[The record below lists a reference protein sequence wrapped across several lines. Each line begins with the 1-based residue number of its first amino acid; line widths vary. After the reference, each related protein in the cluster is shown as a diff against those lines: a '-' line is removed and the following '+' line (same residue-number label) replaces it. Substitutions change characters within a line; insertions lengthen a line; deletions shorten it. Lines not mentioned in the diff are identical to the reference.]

1 MRHVPLALGQTST
14 GATPLEQPLPVYPPA
29 LRALQKPPQEI
40 EARLVVDAQGKVGE
54 VRVMGEAQADPSH
67 RQFIDA
73 VREAAMRWTFVPW
86 RTRQWAADANGDAHS
101 VGDHAQAFE
110 VGYLFRFAMN
120 GDAPVVEARA
130 MSP

>member
-1 MRHVPLALGQTST
+1 M
-14 GATPLEQPLPVYPPA
+14 EQPLPVYPPA
-29 LRALQKPPQEI
+29 LRAQHMPPQEI

-54 VRVMGEAQADPSH
+54 VRVMGEAQADPSR

-73 VREAAMRWTFVPW
+73 VREAALRWTFVPW
-86 RTRQWAADANGDAHS
+86 RTRQWAADANGDEHS
-101 VGDHAQAFE
+101 VGDHAQPFE

-120 GDAPVVEARA
+120 GDAPVVEERA